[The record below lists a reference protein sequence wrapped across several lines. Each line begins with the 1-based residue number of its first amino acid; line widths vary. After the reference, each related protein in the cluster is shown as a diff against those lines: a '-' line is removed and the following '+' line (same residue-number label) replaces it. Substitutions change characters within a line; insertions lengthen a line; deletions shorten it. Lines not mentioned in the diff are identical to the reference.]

1 MIKKILIMSLIF
13 FGINQCGYSPIFSN
27 NQNANLNIKIVET
40 VGDEY
45 INNYIKRRLNRYT
58 DTSNEEIRVKINS
71 KYNKGVI
78 AKDKKGNASSFEL
91 KLTINFVTERNG
103 EIDSKNF
110 SYSQNINMNSL
121 DNKIEED
128 SYETDMKEM
137 LADSIINQAIQR
149 LNYN

>member
-1 MIKKILIMSLIF
+1 MIKKILIISLIF
-13 FGINQCGYSPIFSN
+13 FGINQCGYSPIFSK
-27 NQNANLNIKIVET
+27 NQNANLNIKITEIT
-40 VGDEY
+40 GDEY

-78 AKDKKGNASSFEL
+78 AKDKQGNTSSSEL
-91 KLTINFVTERNG
+91 KLTINFVTEQNG
-103 EIDSKNF
+103 EIDNKNF
-110 SYSQNINMNSL
+110 SYTQNINMNSL

-128 SYETDMKEM
+128 SYEKDMKEM

-149 LNYN
+149 LSYN

>member
-27 NQNANLNIKIVET
+27 NQNANLNIKIVES

-58 DTSNEEIRVKINS
+58 DTSNEEIQVKINS
-71 KYNKGVI
+71 TSNKGVI

-91 KLTINFVTERNG
+91 KLTINFVTQRNS
-103 EIDSKNF
+103 ENDSKNF
-110 SYSQNINMNSL
+110 SYTQNINMNSL

-128 SYETDMKEM
+128 SYEKDMKEM
-137 LADSIINQAIQR
+137 LTDSIINQAIQR
-149 LNYN
+149 LSYN

>member
-1 MIKKILIMSLIF
+1 MIKKILIISLIF

-27 NQNANLNIKIVET
+27 NQNANLNIKITEIT
-40 VGDEY
+40 GDEY

-58 DTSNEEIRVKINS
+58 DTENKEIKVKINS
-71 KYNKGVI
+71 KYNKSVI
-78 AKDKKGNASSFEL
+78 TKDKQGNTSSSEL
-91 KLTINFVTERNG
+91 KLTINFVTEQNG

-110 SYSQNINMNSL
+110 SYTQNINMNSL

-128 SYETDMKEM
+128 SYEKDMKEM

-149 LNYN
+149 LSYN